1 MTSRMKNLRCVLPII
16 ILFFVA
22 PFFISNSDGVQISQ
36 AFEEMFRSRDA
47 TTKLTAI
54 ILSADMEDIQVQ
66 DVLST
71 LLPEAKGVERIAIM
85 YSLYMHNG
93 NLEHEF
99 VNSIPVDEQGIKNL
113 LSVESPFGSYF
124 RAPFFRIIK
133 ALGSIAMHDDV
144 ALDKLKR
151 IYSYSDGWQGDSI
164 LEMIL
169 DAERIRG
176 KDIDSFLGKLRA
188 RS

>member
-1 MTSRMKNLRCVLPII
+1 MKNLRWVLPII
-16 ILFFVA
+16 ILFFVTL
-22 PFFISNSDGVQISQ
+22 FFFLNSDGVQMGQ

-54 ILSADMEDIQVQ
+54 ILSADLEDIQVQ
-66 DVLST
+66 DVLSK

-99 VNSIPVDEQGIKNL
+99 VDSIPVDEQGIKNL
-113 LSVESPFGSYF
+113 LSVESPLGSYF
-124 RAPFFRIIK
+124 RAPFLRIIK
-133 ALGSIAMHDDV
+133 TLGSIAMHDDV

-169 DAERIRG
+169 DAERRRG
-176 KDIDSFLGKLRA
+176 KDTDLFLKSLQ
-188 RS
+188 